1 MRALSYAGSD
11 ATRKKFLYILK
22 AGLWATCGRTQ
33 LAALGGPAWHRPLLL
48 LGNAT
53 YPYLAA
59 TRADLLRRFGRTH
72 DAAQAYRTALTLA
85 SNAAEKDLLTRRLA
99 EVTAT

>member
-1 MRALSYAGSD
+1 MQVQMRLVRRFSTSSRGRAVGNLRPPTAGSI
-11 ATRKKFLYILK
+11 R
-22 AGLWATCGRTQ
+22 R
-33 LAALGGPAWHRPLLL
+33 PAWHRPLLL
-48 LGNAT
+48 LGYAT

-59 TRADLLRRFGRTH
+59 TRADLLRRLGRTH

-85 SNAAEKDLLTRRLA
+85 SNAAEKDLLSRRLA

>member
-1 MRALSYAGSD
+1 VEEVADDPHL
-11 ATRKKFLYILK
+11 
-22 AGLWATCGRTQ
+22 
-33 LAALGGPAWHRPLLL
+33 
-48 LGNAT
+48 AT

-59 TRADLLRRFGRTH
+59 TRADLLRRLGRTQ

-85 SNAAEKDLLTRRLA
+85 TNDAENGFLARRLA